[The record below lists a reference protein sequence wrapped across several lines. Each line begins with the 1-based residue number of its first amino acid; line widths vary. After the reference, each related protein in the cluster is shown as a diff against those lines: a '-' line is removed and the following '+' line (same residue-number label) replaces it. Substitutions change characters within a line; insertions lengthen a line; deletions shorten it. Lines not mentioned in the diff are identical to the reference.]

1 MTLTTPAPLE
11 RALLAPYVT
20 SLDSP
25 VFVLKN
31 LPEEVVAVLFAYYSR
46 SQGTLRENLLRLL
59 QEGDLGLAARPVSDP
74 HDEAE
79 LALAR
84 QKAKEFH
91 EKWVVG
97 YGHASVAEHAV
108 AHVAIEE
115 VSIVASKVVEDARL
129 AAYTEKSTRYVPFPR
144 AYYSAPELEGEAGRT
159 YQASVEALFDV
170 YEELLDPVTERVMET
185 ADRSQFKTERGFRN
199 SCQAQACDALR
210 YVLPA
215 ATHTNIGL
223 TANARTLEHL
233 ISKMLSH
240 PLLEVRQTGE
250 RIKTEATKVIPT
262 LIKYARPN
270 DYRIETEP
278 ALRSLAADLLT
289 VESPS
294 AVDRS
299 MGEWESGGV
308 GESRTHSPTPPLSH
322 SPTHSPGTP
331 QSVRLVWAPEEA
343 EARLAA
349 AILYEFTDQ
358 PYEAVW
364 AQVRGMSRGTHERVI
379 DEYLRRRRT
388 YGDAKHGYTD
398 PPLRSLEHLYFTF
411 DILVDYGAYRDIQR
425 HRMATQ
431 TTQRLTC
438 SHGYDVPE
446 LLETCGFRLQFEEA
460 MARAAEAYEELADR
474 YPEEAQY
481 VVPLAF
487 RKRVLFTWNLRELH
501 HFISLR
507 SARQGH
513 ISYRRIAWQVYEAL
527 EQAYPF
533 LAKFIRVDLDSYEL
547 ARPG

>member
-1 MTLTTPAPLE
+1 MGSSLSPEE

-46 SQGTLRENLLRLL
+46 SLHDLRANLLRLL
-59 QEGDLGLAARPVSDP
+59 QDQDLAVAPAAAEADDEEALAV
-74 HDEAE
+74 
-79 LALAR
+79 AR

-115 VSIVASKVVEDARL
+115 VSIVASKVIEDARL

-144 AYYSAPELEGEAGRT
+144 AYYPAPELEGQA
-159 YQASVEALFDV
+159 ASVYRECMEHLFDV
-170 YEELLDPVTERVMET
+170 YETLLPQVTERVMET
-185 ADRSQFKTERGFRN
+185 ADRSEFKTERGFRN

-210 YVLPA
+210 YLLPA

-240 PLLEVRQTGE
+240 PLAEVQEAGE
-250 RIKTEATKVIPT
+250 RIRVEATKVIPT
-262 LIKYARPN
+262 LIKYARRS
-270 DYRIETEP
+270 DYRAETPVAME
-278 ALRSLAADLLT
+278 ALAAELLPPQPRRESQKS
-289 VESPS
+289 VEL
-294 AVDRS
+294 VQ
-299 MGEWESGGV
+299 
-308 GESRTHSPTPPLSH
+308 SPT
-322 SPTHSPGTP
+322 
-331 QSVRLVWAPEEA
+331 EA

-349 AILYEFTDQ
+349 AILYEFTGES
-358 PYEAVW
+358 YAEVW
-364 AQVRGMSRGTHERVI
+364 ERVQALDRAAHERVI
-379 DEYLRRRRT
+379 EEYLRRRRT

-398 PPLRSLEHLYFTF
+398 PPLRSLEHLYFTC
-411 DILVDYGAYRDIQR
+411 DILVDYGAFRDIQR

-438 SHGYDVPE
+438 EHGYDVPE
-446 LLETCGFRLQFEEA
+446 LLERYGFADQFHQA
-460 MARAAEAYEELADR
+460 MTSAAEAFEQLAAAHPD
-474 YPEEAQY
+474 EAQY
-481 VVPLAF
+481 LVPLAY

-513 ISYRRIAWQVYEAL
+513 PSYRRIAQEVYREL
-527 EQAYPF
+527 ERAHPF
-533 LAKFIRVDLDSYEL
+533 LARFIRVDMDEYDMT
-547 ARPG
+547 RPG